1 MTPRQ
6 LRIVRGAAAS
16 VIATL
21 LAAVSHTIGGG
32 QAPNP
37 LLMLAVSVLL
47 TPLAAVLV
55 GRTVRLAG
63 ITGAVT
69 ITQVLFHLLF
79 AVTGDIPL
87 AGAAPGTHQHGVL
100 TPADLAV
107 VMPSAHTSSLDAP
120 MLVAHL
126 CAAVVTTVLLWRGE
140 LILRAI
146 TRWVRAVLRRRE
158 PVLRTSTPFR
168 ATPGD
173 TTTSPLSR
181 ILLGGV
187 CRRGPPALSC
197 G

>member
-1 MTPRQ
+1 
-6 LRIVRGAAAS
+6 
-16 VIATL
+16 
-21 LAAVSHTIGGG
+21 
-32 QAPNP
+32 
-37 LLMLAVSVLL
+37 
-47 TPLAAVLV
+47 
-55 GRTVRLAG
+55 
-63 ITGAVT
+63 
-69 ITQVLFHLLF
+69 
-79 AVTGDIPL
+79 
-87 AGAAPGTHQHGVL
+87 
-100 TPADLAV
+100 
-107 VMPSAHTSSLDAP
+107 
-120 MLVAHL
+120 
-126 CAAVVTTVLLWRGE
+126 VLLWRGE